1 MKTVADAM
9 TTPPVVVATSTS
21 VQEAS
26 SAMLQRRAQVAIVT
40 RDERVW
46 GLVTA
51 PDVARALA
59 DGLDATTTPVEAI
72 AEPDPQPARPQESLA
87 GVHQRMRLESRG
99 TVPVVG
105 RAGEPLGVLVDPEA

>member
-9 TTPPVVVATSTS
+9 MTPPVVVATSTS

-26 SAMLQRRAQVAIVT
+26 SAMLERRAQAAIVT

-51 PDVARALA
+51 RNVARALA

-72 AEPDPQPARPQESLA
+72 AEPDPLPARPEEPLA